1 MVVQLYSEKNP
12 DSNQGYGL
20 IENLIYRG
28 LLEGQFTPEKVKLE
42 VVKAD
47 QAGEKFKNAVKKAKN
62 AKYLDDAE
70 ILLVFQSPQNAPT
83 EEEPEGEPEGEP
95 EETPSGEGDS
105 GEGDSGEGNSGE
117 NVSESIKVQD
127 LSKSVGLTTVGKKS
141 CGCGK
146 KSCCCGKKSVKE
158 EEEPKKKAPPKK
170 PASKKD
176 LEKKSCDGDECV
188 GEAEMEATG
197 DALVLKIKDMLK
209 RIFFLGEEE
218 EPEIVKLDGF
228 ADGQDTFFAKLS
240 FKE

>member
-12 DSNQGYGL
+12 EASQGYGL

-83 EEEPEGEPEGEP
+83 EGEPEGEQ
-95 EETPSGEGDS
+95 EETPS

-146 KSCCCGKKSVKE
+146 KSCCCGKKKSVKE

>member
-12 DSNQGYGL
+12 EASQGYGL

-83 EEEPEGEPEGEP
+83 EEEPEGEQ
-95 EETPSGEGDS
+95 EETPS

-146 KSCCCGKKSVKE
+146 KSCCCGKKKSVKE